1 MPLVL
6 VGSKNPAK
14 LKAVESGF
22 KAYFC
27 DVVVRGI
34 DVPSGVSAQ
43 PIGEET
49 FRGAENRVR
58 HLQRLGKADYY
69 CAIEGGLVKNYG
81 RVFCFGVACISD
93 GKRMAFATSPYFA
106 IPEEFQEA
114 FHAKKELGE
123 IAKAYTG
130 DESVKKEK
138 GVVGYLT
145 EGRITREELYIPA
158 VVLAL
163 AELRW
168 AKNDSNRG
176 EEKCRQNHVW

>member
-14 LKAVESGF
+14 IKAAEAGF
-22 KAYFC
+22 KAYFD
-27 DVVVRGI
+27 DVIIKAVE
-34 DVPSGVSAQ
+34 VPSGVSAQ
-43 PIGEET
+43 PLGEET
-49 FRGAENRVR
+49 FKGAENRVR
-58 HLQRLGKADYY
+58 QLQRMGKADFY
-69 CAIEGGLVKNYG
+69 CAIEGGLAKTYNKI
-81 RVFCFGVACISD
+81 FCFGVACISD

-106 IPEEFQEA
+106 IPEELHSA
-114 FHAKKELGE
+114 FHEKKELGE

-130 DESVKKEK
+130 DEHVKKEK

-145 EGRITREELYIPA
+145 EGRITRTELYIPA

-168 AKNDSNRG
+168 AKDDPHRG
-176 EEKCRQNHVW
+176 KEERR